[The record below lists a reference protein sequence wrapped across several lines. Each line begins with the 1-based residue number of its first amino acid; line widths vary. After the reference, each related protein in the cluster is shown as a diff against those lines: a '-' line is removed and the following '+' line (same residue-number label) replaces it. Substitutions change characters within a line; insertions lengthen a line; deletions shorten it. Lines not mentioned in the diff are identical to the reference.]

1 MYVHQT
7 TCKKLLV
14 CTYFSKQ
21 KLNILK
27 LYVFQ
32 GRRPGNDKR
41 YKTIGESILL
51 GAAAVAATADHY
63 NKNAVLLR
71 SGSTNRSNGNML
83 NFEPNNSRVITNQL
97 HDDPKVGLAQCLE
110 STCKR

>member
-7 TCKKLLV
+7 TCKKTLV
-14 CTYFSKQ
+14 WYLFFKTKA
-21 KLNILK
+21 ILK

>member
-1 MYVHQT
+1 MYEN
-7 TCKKLLV
+7 CK
-14 CTYFSKQ
+14 SS
-21 KLNILK
+21 
-27 LYVFQ
+27 YVLQ

-51 GAAAVAATADHY
+51 LGAAAAATADHH

-71 SGSTNRSNGNML
+71 SGSTSRSNGNML

-97 HDDPKVGLAQCLE
+97 HDNPNVGLAQCLE

>member
-1 MYVHQT
+1 M
-7 TCKKLLV
+7 
-14 CTYFSKQ
+14 
-21 KLNILK
+21 
-27 LYVFQ
+27 
-32 GRRPGNDKR
+32 
-41 YKTIGESILL
+41 

-71 SGSTNRSNGNML
+71 SGSTNNRSNGNML